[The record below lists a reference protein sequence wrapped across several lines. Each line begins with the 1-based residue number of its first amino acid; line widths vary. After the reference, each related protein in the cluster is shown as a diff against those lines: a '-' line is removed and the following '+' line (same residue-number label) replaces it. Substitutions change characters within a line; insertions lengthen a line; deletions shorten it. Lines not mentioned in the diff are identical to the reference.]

1 MVIPTPR
8 KELTMARTA
17 HTTRTSRRLAA
28 ALAVAGAVAYAGPAA
43 AIPAGGG
50 GIPPNDPPSA
60 QIAGTPNPVVVPTLI
75 VGDIVPGRAVATAL
89 QLGALV
95 SYTAA
100 ASSDEDGSITKYE
113 WDLDGDGTF
122 EKTTTGATT
131 SRRYTAP
138 GAITVK
144 VRVTDDDGAKA
155 TDSLLLKA
163 HRAPAAR
170 ITSKKVAVVGEG
182 LTFTSA
188 STDDNGIAALEWDMD
203 GDGSFER
210 TGPQQSTSFG
220 TTGPHKVSLRA
231 TDTLGAKSTTSVTVR
246 VHRAPTALI
255 TTQPPAPVVNQPT
268 VLDGSS
274 STDDGTIAKYEWD
287 LNGDGTFETGTAA
300 VPRVTTTFTAIGP
313 ATVGLRV
320 TDGDGATD
328 QSTLRVQVAATPP
341 ATIDSIGPRLRPLG
355 RALRMSAAK
364 RVPVTHRLPRLRAGL
379 HRRRPGPRHEGRPRR
394 PPARLRPGPAAGRR
408 PRHRPGGDVQE
419 GPEVDRR
426 GALKARVVLTA
437 TDTSGNRA
445 VTRTAVTIRR

>member
-1 MVIPTPR
+1 
-8 KELTMARTA
+8 MARTA

-50 GIPPNDPPSA
+50 GIPPNEPPSA
-60 QIAGTPNPVVVPTLI
+60 QIAGTPNPVVVPTALI
-75 VGDIVPGRAVATAL
+75 GDIGDIGPGRAVATAL
-89 QLGALV
+89 QLGTLV

-100 ASSDEDGSITKYE
+100 GSADEDGSITKYE

-131 SRRYTAP
+131 SRRYTTP
-138 GAITVK
+138 GSITVK
-144 VRVTDDDGAKA
+144 VRVTDNDGAKA

-182 LTFTSA
+182 LSFTSA
-188 STDDNGIAALEWDMD
+188 STDDNGIASLEWDMD

-255 TTQPPAPVVNQPT
+255 TTQPPTPVVNRPT
-268 VLDGSS
+268 TLDGSRS
-274 STDDGTIAKYEWD
+274 SDDGSIAKYEWD
-287 LNGDGTFETGTAA
+287 LNGDGTFETSTAA
-300 VPRVTTTFTAIGP
+300 VPTATTTFTAVGP
-313 ATVGLRV
+313 AKVGLKV
-320 TDGDGATD
+320 TDDDGATD
-328 QSTLRVQVAATPP
+328 QTTLTLQVAATPA
-341 ATIDSIGPRLRPLG
+341 ATIDSLAPRIRPLTT
-355 RALRMSAAK
+355 ALRMSAGK
-364 RVPVTHRLPRLRAGL
+364 RISFRVAC
-379 HRRRPGPRHEGRPRR
+379 
-394 PPARLRPGPAAGRR
+394 PATEQLCTVGVKVRGVKGALAGRVLGSAR
-408 PRHRPGGDVQE
+408 IRVQGGT
-419 GPEVDRR
+419 R
-426 GALKARVVLTA
+426 GTVSVPLSKKAQKAVALRALKARVILTA